1 MNQQLVCR
9 FRGLRGARKPLCSLS
24 RGATKGRSDP
34 INRWDRPSVANRS
47 EYQSLSRTL

>member
-1 MNQQLVCR
+1 MTQQLVCR
-9 FRGLRGARKPLCSLS
+9 LRGPRGAQKPFCSLS

-47 EYQSLSRTL
+47 EYQSLSRIL